1 MLSTRRRLAG
11 VVALLLLG
19 VLSAVVLSAAVPTA
33 VQANPTNRWYL
44 SAAKLCAQDHTSTAD
59 IPVHAA
65 TQQWNRNAAVTVVH
79 QSDTPYN
86 DCYRSG
92 YTKYSTVDV
101 WMSNTFD
108 GRCFNFRIRDTY
120 SGGRYVLTRAII
132 YLNRHNPSC
141 WSTPVRKAHYISHAL
156 GYVIGLATIS
166 NGGNGTVM
174 TASSRDVVAWPTDYD
189 IAGVESKYSYI
200 RKSTVTPAPTVATT
214 TPSPTG
220 TPAQTP
226 SPTPTTTPSQ
236 TTTSPTPTQAPSVS
250 PPPSP
255 TTGGALAIKVVG
267 NHLVN
272 QNGAVVQLR
281 GANRSGTQYA
291 CAEGWGFFDGPSDD
305 ASIQSMKN
313 WGMNAVRVNG
323 NEDCWL
329 GINGVNAAYGG
340 LSYRAAIG
348 DFVRRINA
356 KGMYVIFDM
365 HHSAPGAQKALGQQP
380 MPDRDHAPD
389 YWASVADYFKND
401 PAVLF
406 DLYNEPY
413 PDNNRDSTAAWTC
426 VKNGG
431 TCPGVSFTTAG
442 MQELVAAVRNT
453 GATNPILVSGP
464 QYAGLVDR
472 WQEFKP
478 ADPAGQLV
486 ASVHVYGQPLG
497 SPYDDPATW
506 NGDMATLATQVP
518 VVMGEIGDTDCTHRF
533 TDQLM
538 TWADAHGVSYTAW
551 AWVTSSCA
559 AEPALI
565 SDYNGTPTAYGVG
578 VRDHLLSLPHPQ

>member
-1 MLSTRRRLAG
+1 MLSTRRWLAG
-11 VVALLLLG
+11 VVALLLL
-19 VLSAVVLSAAVPTA
+19 VVLAAAVPSA

-44 SAAKLCAQDHTSTAD
+44 SAGKLCVQDHTSTAG
-59 IPVHAA
+59 IPVRTA

-79 QSDTPYN
+79 QSDTPSK
-86 DCYRSG
+86 DCSRSG
-92 YTKYSTVDV
+92 YTKSSTADV
-101 WMSNTFD
+101 WMSDTAD
-108 GRCFNFRIRDTY
+108 GRCINFRIRDSY
-120 SGGRYVLTRAII
+120 SGGRYVLSRAII

-141 WSTPVRKAHYISHAL
+141 WSTPVRKAHYISQAV
-156 GYVIGLATIS
+156 GYVIGLATVS

-174 TASSRDVVAWPTDYD
+174 TGSSRDVVSWPTDYD
-189 IAGVESKYSYI
+189 IAGVEGKYPYLH
-200 RKSTVTPAPTVATT
+200 KSTATPAPSPTPTVAST
-214 TPSPTG
+214 TPSPTD

-226 SPTPTTTPSQ
+226 SPTPTATTPSP
-236 TTTSPTPTQAPSVS
+236 TTTSPTPTPTQTSS
-250 PPPSP
+250 Q
-255 TTGGALAIKVVG
+255 TTGGPLAIKVVG

-329 GINGVNAAYGG
+329 GINGVNAAYSG
-340 LSYRAAIG
+340 SNYRAAIG

-365 HHSAPGAQKALGQQP
+365 HHSAPGTQKALGQQS

-406 DLYNEPY
+406 DLYNEPH
-413 PDNNRDSTAAWTC
+413 PDNNSDSTGAWTC

-431 TCPGVSFTTAG
+431 ACPGVSFTAAG
-442 MQELVAAVRNT
+442 MQELVTAVRQT
-453 GATNPILVSGP
+453 GATNPVLVSGP
-464 QYAGLVDR
+464 QYAGTVDR

-478 ADPAGQLV
+478 SDPAGQLV

-497 SPYDDPATW
+497 SPYDDPTTW

-518 VVMGEIGDTDCTHRF
+518 VVMGEIGDTDCTHKF

-559 AEPALI
+559 GEPALI
-565 SDYNGTPTAYGVG
+565 TDYNGTPTAYGVG